1 MTNKRFTV
9 LLLCV
14 LLAACMAVRAR
25 AEQIHDFLVLYSNN
39 VHGEME
45 PCG

>member
-1 MTNKRFTV
+1 MTKKYFTALLVSFV
-9 LLLCV
+9 LS
-14 LLAACMAVRAR
+14 AWFAGSAR
-25 AEQIHDFLVLYSNN
+25 AAKIHDFLVLYSNN